1 MLVAKGIIKSYG
13 NLKVLRGV
21 DLSVERG
28 QILGL
33 MGVNGAGKTTLISI
47 LAGLTRPD
55 AGDVHIGG
63 VDLLR
68 HRRQAARHIGVAP
81 QALGI
86 YPTLTV

>member
-55 AGDVHIGG
+55 AGDVHIGAWICFVTAARPPG
-63 VDLLR
+63 ISGSP
-68 HRRQAARHIGVAP
+68 HRRWASTRP
-81 QALGI
+81 
-86 YPTLTV
+86 